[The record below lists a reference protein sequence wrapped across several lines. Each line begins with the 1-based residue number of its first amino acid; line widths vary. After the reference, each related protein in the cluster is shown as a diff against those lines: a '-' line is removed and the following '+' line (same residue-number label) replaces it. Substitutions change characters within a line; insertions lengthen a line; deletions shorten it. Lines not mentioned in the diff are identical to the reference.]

1 MNACWSVA
9 VQGSLKGLVCSELP
23 AVCRG
28 IPHKSRSPLR
38 DYHATFEDC
47 LPVLLLFIW
56 RGIPA
61 FWNDGAC
68 NVLQTDSLKQLCRPS
83 IWMLLYEYLAFFFFF
98 FNTALSFA
106 KTWLSG
112 HGDDGLM
119 IRPGDFTGL
128 SQSHWFCDSMNP
140 TENKGDY
147 IPLSIPLRRRPLS
160 AHIALTH
167 PITP

>member
-83 IWMLLYEYLAFFFFF
+83 IWMLLYEYIAFFFFF
-98 FNTALSFA
+98 LIQPCPLQRHGLVGMVMMVWWLDQVILQVFPNLTDSVILWTPQ
-106 KTWLSG
+106 KT
-112 HGDDGLM
+112 
-119 IRPGDFTGL
+119 
-128 SQSHWFCDSMNP
+128 
-140 TENKGDY
+140 KV
-147 IPLSIPLRRRPLS
+147 
-160 AHIALTH
+160 
-167 PITP
+167 ITFP